1 MDQASEGQ
9 ATQTLAELQ
18 RLRRRTRARTH
29 GGSWL
34 PALGI
39 AVLLLASSALYRH
52 PFAST
57 YSVSVDAPYWAGL
70 PDEQRN
76 PLASY
81 LFWFLCTPL
90 LLAAIGAWYRWR
102 SRSLGLRVAWPL
114 FVGTG
119 LGVLLLLAVLAAVPT
134 QEQHQSDILTSNP
147 DHFWLPGLLT
157 PLLPIAVAVTAL
169 GWAERSPSLTIAG
182 GWIAALTVWLCG
194 WVPMGHLPG
203 WATDILGGDLTGPM
217 DGTPNSL
224 GGQVDWRPGIW
235 LTLMALPLVTF
246 AAIRGWQ
253 SWRAANGG

>member
-1 MDQASEGQ
+1 MDQASQGQ
-9 ATQTLAELQ
+9 ATQTLAELE
-18 RLRRRTRARTH
+18 RLRRRTRTRAH
-29 GGSWL
+29 GGAWL

-39 AVLLLASSALYRH
+39 TALLLASSALYHH

-57 YSVSVDAPYWAGL
+57 YSISVDSPYWAGL
-70 PDEQRN
+70 PDEQRD

-81 LFWFLCTPL
+81 LFWFLGTPL
-90 LLAAIGAWYRWR
+90 LFAAVGAWYRWR

-134 QEQHQSDILTSNP
+134 QEHQQPDILSSSP
-147 DHFWLPGLLT
+147 GHFWLSGLLT
-157 PLLPIAVAVTAL
+157 PLLPIAAAVVALA
-169 GWAERSPSLTIAG
+169 WAERSRGLTVAG
-182 GWIAALTVWLCG
+182 GWIAVLTVWLCG
-194 WVPMGHLPG
+194 WFPMGYLPG
-203 WATDILGGDLTGPM
+203 WATDILGGDLTGPL
-217 DGTPNSL
+217 DGSPNSL

-246 AAIRGWQ
+246 AAIRGVQ

>member
-29 GGSWL
+29 GGAWL

-52 PFAST
+52 PFALT
-57 YSVSVDAPYWAGL
+57 YSISVDAPYWAGL
-70 PDEQRN
+70 PDEQLD

-90 LLAAIGAWYRWR
+90 LLAVIGAWYRWR

-134 QEQHQSDILTSNP
+134 QEQSQSGTLTSGAG
-147 DHFWLPGLLT
+147 HFWLSGLLT
-157 PLLPIAVAVTAL
+157 PLLPVAVAVMAL
-169 GWAERSPSLTIAG
+169 GWAERSRVLAIAG
-182 GWIAALTVWLCG
+182 GWITVLTVWLCG
-194 WVPMGHLPG
+194 WVPMGYLPG
-203 WATDILGGDLTGPM
+203 WATDILGGDLTGPL